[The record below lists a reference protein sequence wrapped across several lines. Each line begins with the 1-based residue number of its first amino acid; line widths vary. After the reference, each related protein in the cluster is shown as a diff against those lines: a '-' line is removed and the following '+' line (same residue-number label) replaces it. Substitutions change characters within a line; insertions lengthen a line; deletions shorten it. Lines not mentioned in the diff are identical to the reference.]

1 MGKRSNRVKGL
12 AVSLIVSMMFGLAP
26 TAVWADAANQIG
38 SALASLMASTNGDT
52 WTDGPDRT
60 QSPQYYTFGGEQ
72 VLAERPDIGPDR
84 SGAGGLNLKMSDTAV
99 NFPVNQG
106 KLSLK
111 WTDTLKQWIDS
122 QDGEPV
128 NAPAG
133 YTVSVKLEDIL
144 GHKTYTLI
152 DLKVDASGSNTFVWD
167 GKDDQGK
174 DLPDGYYRWQLSAKP
189 VSVDFKLPPANPG
202 DEPP

>member
-1 MGKRSNRVKGL
+1 MARIARKARSIIRL
-12 AVSLIVSMMFGLAP
+12 AGSRCWQNVP
-26 TAVWADAANQIG
+26 TSV
-38 SALASLMASTNGDT
+38 
-52 WTDGPDRT
+52 
-60 QSPQYYTFGGEQ
+60 
-72 VLAERPDIGPDR
+72 PDR
-84 SGAGGLNLKMSDTAV
+84 SGAGGLNLEMSDTAV

-152 DLKVDASGSNTFVWD
+152 DGKVDASGSNTF
-167 GKDDQGK
+167 
-174 DLPDGYYRWQLSAKP
+174 DLGWE
-189 VSVDFKLPPANPG
+189 G
-202 DEPP
+202 